1 MFVTIVNWLLKKTG
15 YRLQPT
21 SKAHLPWPTA
31 FSTVDIAVIDIEKRE
46 ILLGRKKNKLNYC
59 FPGGFTD
66 PTNDSDAHDAVRE
79 LGEETN
85 IELSVRDLIYV
96 SSMNINDERY
106 RGTKNG
112 VRTHLFIV
120 TVKKDE
126 INPVAGDDL
135 EAVRWFTFEELDEG
149 IEYDYLET
157 LSYNHRV
164 LWEEL
169 KKHLPKK
176 KKAKKNVVG

>member
-1 MFVTIVNWLLKKTG
+1 MFVRIVNFLLRKIG
-15 YRLQPT
+15 YHLQPT
-21 SKAHLPWPTA
+21 NKAYLPWPTA
-31 FSTVDIAVIDIEKRE
+31 FSTVDIAVIDIDKRE
-46 ILLGRKKNKLNYC
+46 ILLGKKKGRFNYC

-66 PTNDSDAHDAVRE
+66 PSNASDAHDAVRE
-79 LGEETN
+79 LKEETS
-85 IELSVRDLIYV
+85 IEVSEREIAYV
-96 SSMNINDERY
+96 SSMNINDDRY

-112 VRTHLFIV
+112 IRTHLYIAS
-120 TVKKDE
+120 VKKDN
-126 INPVAGDDL
+126 INPVAADDL
-135 EAVRWFTFEELDEG
+135 EVVRWFTFEELDEG

-176 KKAKKNVVG
+176 RKVKKNVAG